1 MFKAILGNMTKFRA
15 FSYFILLVVIS
26 VLNAV
31 VPDSKQ
37 DLVQCFYL
45 LVGLCFWFECCSPVD
60 ETKVRN
66 NKRK

>member
-1 MFKAILGNMTKFRA
+1 MFKTIFGGMTKFRA
-15 FSYFILLVVIS
+15 ISYFILLAAIS

-37 DLVQCFYL
+37 DFVQCFYL
-45 LVGLCFWFECCSPVD
+45 FVGLCFWFECCAPVD

-66 NKRK
+66 KKRK

>member
-1 MFKAILGNMTKFRA
+1 MFKAIFGSMTKFRA

-45 LVGLCFWFECCSPVD
+45 LVGLCF
-60 ETKVRN
+60 
-66 NKRK
+66 